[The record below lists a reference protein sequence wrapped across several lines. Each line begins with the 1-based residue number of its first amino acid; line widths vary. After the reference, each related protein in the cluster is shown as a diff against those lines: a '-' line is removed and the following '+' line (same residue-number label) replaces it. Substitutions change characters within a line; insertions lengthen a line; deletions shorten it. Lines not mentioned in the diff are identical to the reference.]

1 MLVRLGMAATEVT
14 ADLPTVVS
22 AVTADS
28 AALHLVQAAKA
39 VLAVTQGTP
48 TAA

>member
-1 MLVRLGMAATEVT
+1 MLVPLVMEAKAAT
-14 ADLPTVVS
+14 ADRPMVVL

-28 AALHLVQAAKA
+28 AVIRLAQAARA
-39 VLAVTQGTP
+39 VLAVTQGTL

>member
-1 MLVRLGMAATEVT
+1 MLVPLVMAATGAT
-14 ADLPTVVS
+14 AARPTAVL

-28 AALHLVQAAKA
+28 AALRLVQAAKA

>member
-1 MLVRLGMAATEVT
+1 MLVPLVMAATAAT
-14 ADLPTVVS
+14 AARPTVVL

-28 AALHLVQAAKA
+28 AALHLVQAARA

>member
-1 MLVRLGMAATEVT
+1 MPLVMAATAAT
-14 ADLPTVVS
+14 AARLTAAL

-28 AALHLVQAAKA
+28 AALHLVQAEKA
-39 VLAVTQGTP
+39 VLAVMQGTL